1 MDTILITFAIMKK
14 QNKLQPPHIGTMLKN
29 FYVERKV
36 NKAGLA
42 RAIIKN
48 KSTVQTYDT
57 RSSLPCRVLWDISVA
72 VQHNF
77 FADLAAQLPQT
88 YTTNVPEDT
97 TQADRIAQLEE
108 ENKILAG
115 QLELLKGV
123 MGKG

>member
-1 MDTILITFAIMKK
+1 MKK
-14 QNKLQPPHIGTMLKN
+14 QNKLQPPHIGNMLKN

-42 RAIIKN
+42 RAIVKD
-48 KSTVQTYDT
+48 KSTVQTYET
-57 RSSLPCRVLWDISVA
+57 RSSLPCRVLWDISIA

-77 FADLAAQLPQT
+77 FADLAAQLPKA

-97 TQADRIAQLEE
+97 TQAQRIAQLEE

-123 MGKG
+123 MGK

>member
-1 MDTILITFAIMKK
+1 MDNILITFASMKK

-42 RAIIKN
+42 RAIVKN

-77 FADLAAQLPQT
+77 FADLAAQLPQA

-97 TQADRIAQLEE
+97 TQAQRIAQLEE

>member
-1 MDTILITFAIMKK
+1 MKTQK
-14 QNKLQPPHIGTMLKN
+14 KLMPPHLGNLLKTYYKTN
-29 FYVERKV
+29 RI
-36 NKAGLA
+36 NKSGLA
-42 RAIIKN
+42 RAMN
-48 KSTVQTYDT
+48 RSRATVQDYEE
-57 RSSLPCRVLWDISVA
+57 RKSLQCNVLWDICVA
-72 VQHNF
+72 VEHNF

-97 TQADRIAQLEE
+97 TQAQRIAQLEE